1 MSKERRRRPRNEA
14 PVSDELHIMIE
25 LTDGSEKIR
34 QVRLTDVSEWGVGF
48 ETSTPM
54 VVGVK
59 LKVWGAAVPGAPDE
73 VRSRIVQVMHC
84 RLIHDGAYRAGC
96 TFEDIPKTA
105 SPRSDD
111 DKADDSFI
119 DYYELLQVSANADA
133 EMIHRVYRMLA
144 QRYHPDNPD
153 TGDASSFQTILRA
166 YQTLNDPA
174 RRAEY
179 DIRYQSQKRV
189 RWRVFSKPVAG
200 EGMQGEKRKRAA
212 VLAALYTKRVEAPE
226 SAGITL
232 RELED
237 LLGIPR
243 EHLEFSTWYLR
254 RKGLVDASNN
264 GRYEITADGVDA
276 AEDFEKEG
284 LSPRVIDEDHRL
296 EAGSA
301 QTGTAERPD
310 FAERAA
316 AD

>member
-1 MSKERRRRPRNEA
+1 
-14 PVSDELHIMIE
+14 
-25 LTDGSEKIR
+25 
-34 QVRLTDVSEWGVGF
+34 
-48 ETSTPM
+48 M

-59 LKVWGAAVPGAPDE
+59 LSVWGSAVPRAPDE
-73 VRSRIVQVMHC
+73 AHARIVQVMHC
-84 RLIHDGAYRAGC
+84 RLVNDTAYRAGC
-96 TFEDIPKTA
+96 TFEDSPKSA
-105 SPRSDD
+105 SPQSD

-133 EMIHRVYRMLA
+133 EMVHRVYRMLA

-179 DIRYQSQKRV
+179 DIHYQAQKRV

-212 VLAALYTKRVEAPE
+212 VLSALYSKRVEAPE

-254 RKGLVDASNN
+254 RKGLVDTSNN

-276 AEDFEKEG
+276 AEDYEKEG
-284 LSPRVIDEDHRL
+284 LSPRVIAEDHRI
-296 EAGSA
+296 EAGPAATEDADSY
-301 QTGTAERPD
+301 EK
-310 FAERAA
+310 AA

>member
-14 PVSDELHIMIE
+14 PVCGELSITIKM
-25 LTDGSEKIR
+25 TDGSEKTR

-54 VVGVK
+54 VVGAK
-59 LKVWGAAVPGAPDE
+59 LSVWGSSVPGALVEDHAR
-73 VRSRIVQVMHC
+73 VVQVMHC
-84 RLIHDGAYRAGC
+84 RLVNDTAYRAGC
-96 TFEDIPKTA
+96 AFEDSPKSA
-105 SPRSDD
+105 SPGPDNE
-111 DKADDSFI
+111 KADDSFI

-153 TGDASSFQTILRA
+153 TGDASSFQTVLRA

-174 RRAEY
+174 RRAAY
-179 DIRYQSQKRV
+179 DLHYQVQKRV

-212 VLAALYTKRVEAPE
+212 ILSALYTKRIEAPE
-226 SAGITL
+226 SAGVTL
-232 RELED
+232 REMED

-254 RKGLVDASNN
+254 RKGFVDASNN
-264 GRYEITADGVDA
+264 GRFEITADGVDA
-276 AEDFEKEG
+276 AEAFEKEG
-284 LSPRVIDEDHRL
+284 LSPRIIDEDHRL
-296 EAGSA
+296 ESGPVQAEPAGSYE
-301 QTGTAERPD
+301 Q
-310 FAERAA
+310 AA